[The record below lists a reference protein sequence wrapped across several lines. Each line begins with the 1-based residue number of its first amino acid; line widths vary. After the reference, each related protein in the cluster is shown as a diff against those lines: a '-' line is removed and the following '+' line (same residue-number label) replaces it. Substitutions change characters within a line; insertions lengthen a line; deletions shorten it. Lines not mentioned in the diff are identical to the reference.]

1 MRLISPFFIAL
12 SILSLGQAHACER
25 NLLGTWKSDSKRSM
39 EFIARNA
46 NLQPKTEAFLGVM
59 LGHMTLT
66 FTKDGLHSVMP
77 SVDVTVNGQP
87 RHLTGF
93 EESKPY
99 KVLFC
104 NEFEIV
110 WSAKRSFGKK
120 DDVTTFQFV
129 GPDTIW
135 VYMGSTD
142 PVMPDLNAREYFQ
155 RVQ

>member
-1 MRLISPFFIAL
+1 MRLIGQLLFAL
-12 SILSLGQAHACER
+12 SLMALGHAHACER
-25 NLLGTWKSDSKRSM
+25 TLLGTWKSDSKRSM
-39 EFIARNA
+39 EFIAANA
-46 NLQPKTEAFLGVM
+46 ILRPKTEAFLGAM
-59 LGHMTLT
+59 LGHMTMT
-66 FTKDGLHSVMP
+66 FTSNALHTVMP
-77 SVDVTVNGQP
+77 DVDVTVDGQL

-99 KVLFC
+99 KTLFC
-104 NEFEIV
+104 NKSEIV
-110 WSAKRSFGKK
+110 WSAKRAFGKE

-142 PVMPDLNAREYFQ
+142 PLVPDLNAREYFQ